1 MKDSMKKIPT
11 KEEYLKSL
19 RSNQDYLEILKASP
33 KEDRKQIINT
43 VEHVATK
50 LLEALTFMS
59 AQVKQDPKIAQEIVE
74 ALKTGDGIIKESDGA
89 PIVSKPTP
97 EEK

>member
-1 MKDSMKKIPT
+1 MKKIPT
-11 KEEYLKSL
+11 KEEYLKEL
-19 RSNQDYLEILKASP
+19 RSNQDYLAILKAAP

-50 LLEALTFMS
+50 MLEALTFMS
-59 AQVKQDPKIAQEIVE
+59 AQVKQDPKIAKEIVE

-89 PIVSKPTP
+89 PIVSKSTT
-97 EEK
+97 ESQEK

>member
-11 KEEYLKSL
+11 KEEYLKEL
-19 RSNQDYLEILKASP
+19 RSNQDYLEILKAAP

-50 LLEALTFMS
+50 ML
-59 AQVKQDPKIAQEIVE
+59 
-74 ALKTGDGIIKESDGA
+74 
-89 PIVSKPTP
+89 
-97 EEK
+97 

>member
-1 MKDSMKKIPT
+1 MKGSMKKIPT
-11 KEEYLKSL
+11 KEEYLKEL
-19 RSNQDYLEILKASP
+19 RSNQDYLEILKATP

-50 LLEALTFMS
+50 MLEALTFMS
-59 AQVKQDPKIAQEIVE
+59 SQMKQDPKIAQEIVE

-89 PIVSKPTP
+89 PIESK
-97 EEK
+97 EK